1 MGVQSIMAEEN
12 GNSWDQ
18 YSKLVLKELDALGS
32 AVTALREE
40 VTSLRDVLSE
50 MKANSMHT
58 LSALNDIKQWKERID
73 DIVSPAQLAELA
85 DEVNNLKDF
94 KTKAITV
101 FVVVQFGITLFI
113 ALSGYI

>member
-1 MGVQSIMAEEN
+1 MADGKGN
-12 GNSWDQ
+12 GWDQ
-18 YSKLVLKELDALGS
+18 YSKLVLKELDALGT

-58 LSALNDIKQWKERID
+58 LTVVNELKQWKERID
-73 DIVSPAQLAELA
+73 DVASPMQLAELA
-85 DEVNNLKDF
+85 SEVESLKSF
-94 KTKAITV
+94 KTKAVTV

-113 ALSGYI
+113 ALSEYI

>member
-1 MGVQSIMAEEN
+1 MADEKKN
-12 GNSWDQ
+12 GWDQ
-18 YSKLVLKELDALGS
+18 YSKLVLKELDALGL

-50 MKANSMHT
+50 MRASSIHT
-58 LSALNDIKQWKERID
+58 LTALNDLKQWKERVD
-73 DIVSPAQLAELA
+73 DVASPAQLGELVE
-85 DEVNNLKDF
+85 EVNKLKDF

-113 ALSGYI
+113 ALSEYI